1 MLKKTDWKDVGI
13 RCFKTFLEAFLTY
26 IATAV
31 AGIQY
36 GSGTLLDTVWIG
48 VLFCGVCT
56 GITAVING
64 VILPLFRTDREEN
77 G

>member
-1 MLKKTDWKDVGI
+1 MSKIDWKDVGI
-13 RCFKTFLEAFLTY
+13 RSFKTFLEAFLTY
-26 IATAV
+26 AATAI

-36 GSGTLLDTVWIG
+36 GNGSFEDTVWIG
-48 VLFCGVCT
+48 ALFCGVCT

-64 VILPLFRTDREEN
+64 VIIPLFRVDPAEN

>member
-1 MLKKTDWKDVGI
+1 MSKINWKDVGI
-13 RCFKTFLEAFLTY
+13 RSFKTFLEAFLTY
-26 IATAV
+26 AATAI

-36 GSGTLLDTVWIG
+36 GNGSIEDTVWIG
-48 VLFCGVCT
+48 ALFCGVCT

-64 VILPLFRTDREEN
+64 VIIPLFRTDPAEN